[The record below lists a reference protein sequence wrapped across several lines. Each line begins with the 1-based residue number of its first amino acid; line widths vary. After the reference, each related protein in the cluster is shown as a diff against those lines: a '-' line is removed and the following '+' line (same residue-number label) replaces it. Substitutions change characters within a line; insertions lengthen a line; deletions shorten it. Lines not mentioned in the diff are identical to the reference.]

1 MTRAEPTA
9 YDPQMT
15 GTEANEAER
24 RRWNDSA
31 WAAAWPKRERLTT
44 AVTDVLLS
52 QLRLAPADR
61 VLDIGTGGGV
71 AALAAARVVGDG
83 AVVGADISAPLLEL
97 ARSRGEAQGAANVSF
112 VVADV
117 QRETVPGGPFD
128 VALSQ
133 FGVMFFDEPETAFAN
148 IRGQLV
154 GGGRLG
160 FACWRA
166 PDLNPWFPGQAL
178 AGIVPPPPPPEP
190 GKSPTHPFSL
200 ADPHHTIRI
209 LEASGWRE
217 VTHTPHDLVVTVD
230 RDAIV
235 DDEALGFF
243 GLSADSFGAAWEA
256 IERQLA
262 PITRDDGRIDAPLAF
277 QIFTALA

>member
-1 MTRAEPTA
+1 MTRPSLPRTIT
-9 YDPQMT
+9 QMN

-52 QLRLAPADR
+52 QLPIAAGRQG
-61 VLDIGTGGGV
+61 LDIGTGGGV
-71 AALAAARVVGDG
+71 AALAAARLVGDG

-166 PDLNPWFPGQAL
+166 PDLNPWFPGRRSPGSRHHHRHRNRARARRIRSAWPTRSTPRDSRGERL
-178 AGIVPPPPPPEP
+178 ARGHPHPARP
-190 GKSPTHPFSL
+190 G
-200 ADPHHTIRI
+200 R
-209 LEASGWRE
+209 
-217 VTHTPHDLVVTVD
+217 D
-230 RDAIV
+230 R
-235 DDEALGFF
+235 
-243 GLSADSFGAAWEA
+243 
-256 IERQLA
+256 R
-262 PITRDDGRIDAPLAF
+262 P
-277 QIFTALA
+277 